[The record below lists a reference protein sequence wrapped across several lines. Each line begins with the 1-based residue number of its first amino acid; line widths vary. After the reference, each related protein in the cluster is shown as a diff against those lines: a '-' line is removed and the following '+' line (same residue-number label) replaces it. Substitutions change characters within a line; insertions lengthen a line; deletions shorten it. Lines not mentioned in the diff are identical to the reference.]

1 MKKPVIEF
9 KDFSFKYK
17 AQSKPTLKNINLTIY
32 EGEKVLI
39 VGPSGSGKSTLS
51 NAINGLVPFKYEGD
65 ITGSLK
71 INDKETKELSI
82 AELSNMVGTVLQDP
96 DGQFIGLTVGED
108 IAFKLENDCVEL
120 RTMKEKVINAAKMVN
135 IEDYLTSSPHRLSGG
150 QKQRVSLGGVIAA
163 ESNILLFDEPLAS
176 LDPATGNMAI
186 ELIEKIKNESQK
198 TVIIIEHRLEEVLHC
213 DVDRI
218 IVVNDGEIVSD
229 LSPCKLLSSEILKEN
244 GIREPLYLTA
254 LKYAGCII
262 DETLNPESIEK
273 LCYEKCSEN
282 IKQWY
287 DNIDE
292 PEEYNTSNSIL
303 ELKNVSFEYNSNRQT
318 LKNVSFKINKG
329 EMVSIVGRNG
339 AGKSTISKL
348 ICGFYQPSEG
358 SILFEGKDMKDS
370 TIKERAEKIGM
381 VMQNPNQMICQT
393 IIFDEVAF
401 GLRIRNYSEEEINK
415 IVLNTLKI
423 CGLYEFRNWPISAL
437 SFGQKKRVTIASILA
452 INPDVIIL
460 DEPTAGQDFKHYTEI
475 MEFLKELNE
484 RGVTII
490 MITHD
495 MHLMLEYTDRAIVLS
510 NGKMLK
516 DDTTA
521 DILTDE
527 EVIREANLRET
538 SLYTLALKCGIKDPK
553 NFVEKFIKEDR
564 RIRE

>member
-1 MKKPVIEF
+1 
-9 KDFSFKYK
+9 
-17 AQSKPTLKNINLTIY
+17 
-32 EGEKVLI
+32 
-39 VGPSGSGKSTLS
+39 
-51 NAINGLVPFKYEGD
+51 
-65 ITGSLK
+65 
-71 INDKETKELSI
+71 
-82 AELSNMVGTVLQDP
+82 
-96 DGQFIGLTVGED
+96 
-108 IAFKLENDCVEL
+108 
-120 RTMKEKVINAAKMVN
+120 
-135 IEDYLTSSPHRLSGG
+135 
-150 QKQRVSLGGVIAA
+150 
-163 ESNILLFDEPLAS
+163 
-176 LDPATGNMAI
+176 
-186 ELIEKIKNESQK
+186 
-198 TVIIIEHRLEEVLHC
+198 
-213 DVDRI
+213 
-218 IVVNDGEIVSD
+218 
-229 LSPCKLLSSEILKEN
+229 
-244 GIREPLYLTA
+244 
-254 LKYAGCII
+254 
-262 DETLNPESIEK
+262 
-273 LCYEKCSEN
+273 
-282 IKQWY
+282 
-287 DNIDE
+287 
-292 PEEYNTSNSIL
+292 
-303 ELKNVSFEYNSNRQT
+303 
-318 LKNVSFKINKG
+318 
-329 EMVSIVGRNG
+329 
-339 AGKSTISKL
+339 
-348 ICGFYQPSEG
+348 
-358 SILFEGKDMKDS
+358 MKDS

-393 IIFDEVAF
+393 MIFDEVAF